1 MFYRYNNIKN
11 CSNSRQGCNHR
22 VKKNN
27 YSNDMYYNDYQ
38 EDKYVI
44 GAYVSGGP
52 LAPNING
59 MILFEPD
66 MEGTIVSATFYNLP
80 EYEPASNDQGPIGP
94 FGFHLH
100 EHGSC
105 NIGNIASPFED
116 AGGHWNP
123 DNQPHGNH
131 AGDFPV
137 VFSNNGYSQQSFF
150 TNKFRPEDVIGKAVI
165 IHQNPDDYRTQPSGN
180 SGKRLACGVIG
191 YISLKG

>member
-105 NIGNIASPFED
+105 NIGNIASLFED